1 MKNNEELSAA
11 QQAMDANFDLYF
23 SISESLRAD
32 VSYILNMRADDEPVW
47 RRTFIRT
54 IVPLIDGLAYC
65 YLRICFA
72 DPELDPCDRGKL
84 DPDGRQ
90 SADDRVKIALK
101 SIYCKLNISPQPD
114 FSGTGWTNTKQL
126 LDARHALMHPKS
138 PESLVFSDADWGNIY
153 GGATWVLGEFFRLPT
168 LLGKKFS
175 DGV

>member
-1 MKNNEELSAA
+1 MKNNVELSTA
-11 QQAMDANFDLYF
+11 QQEMDANFDLYF
-23 SISESLRAD
+23 SISDSLRAD
-32 VSYILNMRADDEPVW
+32 VSYILDMRADDEPVW

-54 IVPLIDGLAYC
+54 IVPLIDGLTYC
-65 YLRICFA
+65 YLRICYA
-72 DPELDPCDRGKL
+72 DPALDPSDRGKL

-138 PESLVFSDADWGNIY
+138 PESLVFSDADWENIY
-153 GGATWVLGEFFRLPT
+153 KGATWVLGEFFRLPT
-168 LLGKKFS
+168 LLEKKFS
-175 DGV
+175 DVV